1 MFEAVIQDFA
11 WIGLLLLIGAYLR
24 ATVSIFQKLYI
35 PTAVI
40 AGFIG
45 LLLGPQ
51 VLGQFC
57 PVYIHWSEYMGQYAT
72 PLLAMLFCVQFFGL
86 KFDRK
91 VMRQASAVWVIAT
104 IVISAQYLFA
114 VPIVK
119 AFNLPDGFAA
129 LPQAAFYG
137 GHGIPGVL
145 TGIWSGIG
153 YWNPD
158 EAFSIGTTFA
168 TIGLLYGVIGGIVI
182 INIAVRKGWLAAGN
196 QIGTLSEEEK
206 TGYIKPE
213 NREKFMLGI
222 TKGSTIDPMAFHVAI
237 MFALM
242 IASYGLLAL
251 IKWLAANVS
260 FLSSL
265 ANLNVM
271 VTALI
276 VSLAVGT
283 IASKTKLGNVC
294 DKDSLS
300 RVGCTALEFLIAS
313 SVASTN
319 LGVVV
324 TYGLPIL
331 VISSLLLALT
341 TLFCMLL
348 SKLWIRKNWFEHA
361 ILMLGSYTGVLATGL
376 MLLRIADPDMKTDA
390 SVNVVTASP
399 LWTLTSQNLYL
410 AIVPMMLVTAEGFT
424 KSCWISGALIVG
436 LLIFGSIAYRTKK
449 QPV

>member
-1 MFEAVIQDFA
+1 MFEAVIKDFA
-11 WIGLLLLIGAYLR
+11 WVGLLLLMGAYLR
-24 ATVSIFQKLYI
+24 AKVSILQKLYI

-40 AGFIG
+40 AGFVG
-45 LLLGPQ
+45 LILGPQ
-51 VLGQFC
+51 VLGAVS
-57 PVYIHWSEYMGQYAT
+57 PVCIHWSEYMGQYAT

-91 VMRQASAVWVIAT
+91 VMRQASAVWAIAT

-114 VPIVK
+114 VPFVK
-119 AFNLPDGFAA
+119 AFGLPDGFAA
-129 LPQAAFYG
+129 LPQSAFYG
-137 GHGIPGVL
+137 GHGIPGVV
-145 TGIWSGIG
+145 TGIWKGMG

-168 TIGLLYGVIGGIVI
+168 TIGLLYGVVGGIII
-182 INIAVRKGWLAAGN
+182 INIAARKGWLADGDTVG
-196 QIGTLSEEEK
+196 QLTEEER

-213 NREKFMLGI
+213 NREKFMIGI
-222 TKGSTIDPMAFHVAI
+222 TKGASIDPMAFHVAI

-242 IASYGLLAL
+242 ILSYSLLSF

-260 FLSSL
+260 IFASF

-271 VTALI
+271 VTALV
-276 VSLAVGT
+276 VSLVAGS
-283 IASKTKLGNVC
+283 IASKTKLGNII
-294 DKDSLS
+294 DKDSLT
-300 RVGCTALEFLIAS
+300 RCGCTALKFLIAS

-324 TYGLPIL
+324 TYGIPIL
-331 VISSLLLALT
+331 VISVVLLAFT
-341 TLFCMLL
+341 TLFCLL
-348 SKLWIRKNWFEHA
+348 LAKLWIRTNWFEHG
-361 ILMLGSYTGVLATGL
+361 ILMLGGYTGVLATGL

-410 AIVPMMLVTAEGFT
+410 AIVPMMMVTAEGFT
-424 KSCWISGALIVG
+424 RSCFISGGLIVG
-436 LLIFGSIAYRTKK
+436 LLIFGFIFYRRKA
-449 QPV
+449 

>member
-1 MFEAVIQDFA
+1 MFEGVIKDFA
-11 WIGLLLLIGAYLR
+11 WVGLLLLTGAYLR
-24 ATVSIFQKLYI
+24 AKVSILQKLYI

-40 AGFIG
+40 AGFLG

-51 VLGQFC
+51 ALGHFS
-57 PVYIHWSEYMGQYAT
+57 PVYIHWSETMGQYAT

-91 VMRQASAVWVIAT
+91 VMRQASCVWAIAT

-114 VPIVK
+114 VPFVK
-119 AFNLPDGFAA
+119 AFGLPDGFAA
-129 LPQAAFYG
+129 LPQSAFYG
-137 GHGIPGVL
+137 GHGIPGVVS
-145 TGIWSGIG
+145 GIWEGMG
-153 YWNPD
+153 YWNPE

-168 TIGLLYGVIGGIVI
+168 TIGLLFGVIGGIVI
-182 INIAVRKGWLAAGN
+182 INIAVRKGWLANGSE
-196 QIGTLSEEEK
+196 IGELTEEER

-213 NREKFMLGI
+213 NRTTFMVGI
-222 TKGSTIDPMAFHVAI
+222 TKGASIDPLAFHFAI

-242 IASYGLLAL
+242 ILSYSLLSV
-251 IKWLAANVS
+251 IKWLATHVS

-276 VSLAVGT
+276 VSLVCGS
-283 IASKTKLGNVC
+283 IASKTKLGNII
-294 DKDSLS
+294 DKDSLT
-300 RVGCTALEFLIAS
+300 RCGCTALEFLIAS

-324 TYGLPIL
+324 TYGKPIL
-331 VISSLLLALT
+331 VISVVLLAAT
-341 TLFCMLL
+341 TFFCLVL
-348 SKLWIRKNWFEHA
+348 ANLWIRTNWFEHG

-376 MLLRIADPDMKTDA
+376 MLLRIADPEMKTDA

-410 AIVPMMLVTAEGFT
+410 AIVPMMLVTPAGFT
-424 KSCWISGALIVG
+424 RSCWISGALIVG
-436 LLIFGSIAYRTKK
+436 LLIFGFIFYRKRA
-449 QPV
+449 

>member
-1 MFEAVIQDFA
+1 MFEAVIKDFA
-11 WIGLLLLIGAYLR
+11 WVGLLLLMGAYLR
-24 ATVSIFQKLYI
+24 AKVRILQKLYI

-40 AGFIG
+40 AGFVG

-51 VLGQFC
+51 VLGKFC

-104 IVISAQYLFA
+104 IVISVQYLFA

-119 AFNLPDGFAA
+119 AFSLPDGFAA
-129 LPQAAFYG
+129 LPQSAFYG

-145 TGIWSGIG
+145 TGIWSGMG

-168 TIGLLYGVIGGIVI
+168 TIGLLYGVVGGIVI
-182 INIAVRKGWLAAGN
+182 INIAARKGWLAVGN
-196 QIGTLSEEEK
+196 KVGTLSEEER

-213 NREKFMLGI
+213 NRTKIMIGI
-222 TKGSTIDPMAFHVAI
+222 TKGASIDPMAFHVAL

-242 IASYGLLAL
+242 ILAYGLLAV
-251 IKWLAANVS
+251 IKWLAKNVS

-265 ANLNVM
+265 ANLNVN
-271 VTALI
+271 VTAMI
-276 VSLAVGT
+276 VSLVVGA
-283 IASKTKLGNVC
+283 IASKTKLGQVC

-300 RVGCTALEFLIAS
+300 RCGCTALEFLIAS

-319 LGVVV
+319 LSVVV

-331 VISSLLLALT
+331 LISVLLLAFT
-341 TLFCMLL
+341 TLLCLLL
-348 SKLWIRKNWFEHA
+348 SKLWIRTNWFEHG

-376 MLLRIADPDMKTDA
+376 MLLRVADPDMKTDA
-390 SVNVVTASP
+390 SVNVITASP

-410 AIVPMMLVTAEGFT
+410 AIVPMMLVTSAGFT
-424 KSCWISGALIVG
+424 KSCWISGALILG
-436 LLIFGSIAYRTKK
+436 LLIFGFVFYRKK
-449 QPV
+449 AA

>member
-1 MFEAVIQDFA
+1 MFEAVVKDFA
-11 WIGLLLLIGAYLR
+11 WVGLLLLIGAYLR
-24 ATVSIFQKLYI
+24 AKVSIFQKLYI

-40 AGFIG
+40 AGFVG
-45 LLLGPQ
+45 LLLGQ
-51 VLGQFC
+51 EVLGKFC
-57 PVYIHWSEYMGQYAT
+57 PVYIHWSEYIGQYAT

-104 IVISAQYLFA
+104 IIISAQYLFA

-119 AFNLPDGFAA
+119 AFQLPDGFAA
-129 LPQAAFYG
+129 LPQSAFYG

-145 TGIWSGIG
+145 TGIWSGMG
-153 YWNPD
+153 YWNSD

-168 TIGLLYGVIGGIVI
+168 TVGLLYGVVGGIAI
-182 INIAVRKGWLAAGN
+182 INIAARKGWLAAGN
-196 QIGTLSEEEK
+196 TVGKLTEEER
-206 TGYIKPE
+206 TGYIQPQ
-213 NREKFMLGI
+213 NREKFMLSI

-242 IASYGLLAL
+242 IASYGLLGV

-260 FLSSL
+260 FLSSF

-271 VTALI
+271 VTALV
-276 VSLAVGT
+276 VSLVAGT

-294 DKDSLS
+294 DKDSLT

-319 LGVVV
+319 LGVVIN
-324 TYGLPIL
+324 YGAPIL
-331 VISSLLLALT
+331 IISALLLAVT
-341 TLFCMLL
+341 TLSCLVL

-376 MLLRIADPDMKTDA
+376 MLLRVADPDMKTDA

-410 AIVPMMLVTAEGFT
+410 AVVPMMLVTAAGFSRT
-424 KSCWISGALIVG
+424 CWISGGLIVG
-436 LLIFGSIAYRTKK
+436 LLIFGSIAYRAKK
-449 QPV
+449 